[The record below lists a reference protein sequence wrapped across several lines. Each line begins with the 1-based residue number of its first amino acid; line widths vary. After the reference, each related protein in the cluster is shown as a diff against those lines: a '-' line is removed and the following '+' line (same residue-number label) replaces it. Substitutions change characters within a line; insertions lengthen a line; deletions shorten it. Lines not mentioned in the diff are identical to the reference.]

1 MERNSQGKLRKMGNA
16 ISIPKIDR
24 ILTSLDAIASSNCP
38 PVDFFSAWF
47 DQLAP
52 LVNAVYGCTIVTTS
66 KGQWAIQCRYSN
78 SPGSHSIEQQI
89 LESDIIDWDDE
100 KKISFQS
107 GTSKESIAKWRS
119 WSLSNTD
126 SDSTRVLL
134 FWVDDSQTQSS
145 VESVLEGFL
154 EIAQSYYHESTTIR
168 VKRLLTDCQSV
179 SEPIHRPLNGPQR
192 NAVWISAIQS
202 LTQSDRGVLL
212 QCNGDGVYR
221 CVAVSN
227 AVDFTKG
234 GVHGQYEKLALEFY
248 SLPSPAAKRKSLMQF
263 QQSRQLAAVQ
273 LISLPSSNDSIVLE
287 WQNRSAFENSVDLIR
302 WLLPVMA
309 IARTE
314 NNQRKSPLWI
324 RQNWVLCLFLSVLLG
339 IVVLAC
345 TSTELYVEAEG
356 TLQPQRHQ
364 VLFVPVDGFVK
375 AWYVQDGQQVRAGDK
390 LVDIQSPSLET
401 HLQQLQHELLLTEEK
416 KSGLNLL
423 LAQLSTETTNETT
436 ATAGRLAG
444 EVQELEQ
451 TKVNLLERI
460 ELARAENDRLRLV
473 SQIDGVIIT
482 SSLELDRSV
491 VPVRRGDAI
500 VRVVD
505 THGPW
510 YVEAHIEDDDIGVLP
525 SMGELKKLEFDIVRN
540 SGATEA
546 SFPGTLQHVASTL
559 RPVHGRPVLVATF
572 STAWKQSD
580 LRPGSSVHVY
590 IPCGTARRWFIWT
603 RPLLQAFQRRF
614 WTL

>member
-1 MERNSQGKLRKMGNA
+1 MERNSWGKLRKMGNA

-24 ILTSLDAIASSNCP
+24 ILTSLDAIASSNCS

-52 LVNAVYGCTIVTTS
+52 LVNAVYGCTLVPTS

-89 LESDIIDWDDE
+89 VESEITDWGNE
-100 KKISFQS
+100 KKSSFQS
-107 GTSKESIAKWRS
+107 GTSDDSIGKWRS

-134 FWVDDSQTQSS
+134 FWRDDSQNQSS
-145 VESVLEGFL
+145 VESVIEGFL
-154 EIAQSYYHESTTIR
+154 EIAQSYYHESTTTR
-168 VKRLLTDCQSV
+168 VKRLLTDCQSA
-179 SEPIHRPLNGPQR
+179 SELMRRPLNGPQR
-192 NAVWISAIQS
+192 DAVWISAIQS

-212 QCNGDGVYR
+212 QCKGDAVYR
-221 CVAVSN
+221 CIAVSN
-227 AVDFTKG
+227 AVDFSNG
-234 GVHGQYEKLALEFY
+234 GVHVQYEKLALEFHAM
-248 SLPSPAAKRKSLMQF
+248 PSPAAKRRSLMQF
-263 QQSRQLAAVQ
+263 QHSRQLAAVQ
-273 LISLPSSNDSIVLE
+273 LLDLPNSKDSIVLE
-287 WQNRSAFENSVDLIR
+287 WHNRSAYENSVDLIR

-309 IARTE
+309 IARNE
-314 NNQRKSPLWI
+314 NSQLQSPAWF
-324 RQNWVLCLFLSVLLG
+324 RQNWMLCLFLSVLFG
-339 IVVLAC
+339 IAILAG

-375 AWYVQDGQQVRAGDK
+375 AWYVQDGQQVRAGET

-416 KSGLNLL
+416 KGGLNLL

-436 ATAGRLAG
+436 TTAGRLAG

-451 TKVNLLERI
+451 TKLNLLERI
-460 ELARAENDRLRLV
+460 ELARAEKDRLRLV

-510 YVEAHIEDDDIGVLP
+510 YIEAHIEDDDIGVLP
-525 SMGELKKLEFDIVRN
+525 SMEKLKKMEFDIVRT
-540 SGATEA
+540 SGAMET
-546 SFPGTLQHVASTL
+546 SFPGALQHVASAL
-559 RPVHGRPVLVATF
+559 RPVNGRPVLVATF
-572 STAWKQSD
+572 STEWKQSD

-603 RPLLQAFQRRF
+603 RPLVQAFQRRF